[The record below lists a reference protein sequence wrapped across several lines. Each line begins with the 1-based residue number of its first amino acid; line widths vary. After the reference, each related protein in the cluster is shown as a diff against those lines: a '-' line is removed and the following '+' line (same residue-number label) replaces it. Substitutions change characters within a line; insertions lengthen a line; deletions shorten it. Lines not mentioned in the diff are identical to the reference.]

1 MTFNYEKSFDLS
13 SNPELELNNSNKI
26 STPNVEMVNNKS
38 FRDSNIRAD
47 MSWKKGSTQ
56 KSLSQEQIQEEF
68 SKSFAVGTVFDNLES
83 MRSAAISY
91 GEKYNCPMTT
101 GKSMLKEQ
109 RLTMIC
115 IHGQAYRSA
124 KKQKLE
130 EDYQIDKKKKNM
142 TFRLNCP
149 FSVYGRFN
157 AKQKKFVVKTVVSEH
172 NHHLANDP
180 RTYSTNRKLN
190 PSHFEFAVQLLKTNT
205 PAKTLE
211 VYILSF

>member
-1 MTFNYEKSFDLS
+1 
-13 SNPELELNNSNKI
+13 
-26 STPNVEMVNNKS
+26 
-38 FRDSNIRAD
+38 
-47 MSWKKGSTQ
+47 
-56 KSLSQEQIQEEF
+56 
-68 SKSFAVGTVFDNLES
+68 
-83 MRSAAISY
+83 
-91 GEKYNCPMTT
+91 
-101 GKSMLKEQ
+101 
-109 RLTMIC
+109 
-115 IHGQAYRSA
+115 
-124 KKQKLE
+124 
-130 EDYQIDKKKKNM
+130 M

-211 VYILSF
+211 ILGALGVENVLKKDLENMQQQFKSNDDMASFVFDLQNKNYDELRRLPECIVVDATYKTNIHKMVLLNFVVASTVSSREKPHQLATIPVAAAWMDRETADNYSWVLQQLRDITMMQA